1 MLVEDKDARGAD
13 NGRFQFY
20 EALVNVNY
28 RVADNVH
35 VGIEVFRKEGQDFN
49 HNGTKTATSWNRN
62 FALGLPG
69 TWVKITSCLKWNH
82 N

>member
-49 HNGTKTATSWNRN
+49 HNGTKQQTS
-62 FALGLPG
+62 
-69 TWVKITSCLKWNH
+69 
-82 N
+82 